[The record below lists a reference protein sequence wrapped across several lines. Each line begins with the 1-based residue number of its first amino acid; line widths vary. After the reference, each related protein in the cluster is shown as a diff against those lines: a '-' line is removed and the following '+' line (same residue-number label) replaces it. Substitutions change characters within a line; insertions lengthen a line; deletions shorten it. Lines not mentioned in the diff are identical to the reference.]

1 VLAVRT
7 SPVIGLVLYC
17 TQNIDSA
24 SIAAMERPP
33 ATPFITSP
41 EAARLLRISEEMFL
55 REVNSRR
62 IVFSTT
68 TSPDTGETLFLLSDV
83 VYLLQK
89 FTEVPP

>member
-1 VLAVRT
+1 
-7 SPVIGLVLYC
+7 
-17 TQNIDSA
+17 
-24 SIAAMERPP
+24 MERQ
-33 ATPFITSP
+33 ASDSYITST

-83 VYLLQK
+83 IYLLQK
-89 FTEVPP
+89 FTEAPPELSLSNSKWFSKMPSPT

>member
-1 VLAVRT
+1 
-7 SPVIGLVLYC
+7 
-17 TQNIDSA
+17 
-24 SIAAMERPP
+24 MERPP
-33 ATPFITSP
+33 ATPFITST
-41 EAARLLRISEEMFL
+41 EAARLLRISEEVFL

-89 FTEVPP
+89 FTEVPPEMSLSNSKWFSKMPSPT